1 MRKLK
6 FEELKTGMKVKDE
19 EGNIGIITL
28 CKDIYSIIVK
38 YATKEGGYGIYCLDP
53 DSKIPIYNPLFTI
66 E

>member
-1 MRKLK
+1 
-6 FEELKTGMKVKDE
+6 MKVKDE

-53 DSKIPIYNPLFTI
+53 DSKVPIYNPLFTV